1 MTNPSSSS
9 PSLNTSARADIVIAF
24 TVAVA
29 MVLAL
34 IGTFEWPAK
43 AAIFPRVV
51 IVAGIVF
58 SLGLGVVLV
67 WKRLRHATA
76 HQRDA
81 TVGSHSVPAPSDSQS
96 DEAEYVFATAGPRA
110 WTKALLWIAF
120 FLALTAV
127 AGIFVSS
134 GLFALLYLRFGAG
147 KSWRFS
153 VIYSAVLSIC
163 LLAMFRWL
171 LYIPTPLGILTSF

>member
-9 PSLNTSARADIVIAF
+9 PSLNTSTRADIVFTF
-24 TVAVA
+24 TVAVV

-34 IGTFEWPAK
+34 IGTFEWPTK

-58 SLGLGVVLV
+58 SLGLGVILV
-67 WKRLRHATA
+67 WKRFRHATA
-76 HQRDA
+76 HPVDA
-81 TVGSHSVPAPSDSQS
+81 TVGSQGVQAPSDNQN
-96 DEAEYVFATAGPRA
+96 DDAEYVFATAGRRA
-110 WTKALLWIAF
+110 WNTALLWIVF
-120 FLALTAV
+120 FLVLTAV
-127 AGIFVSS
+127 TGIFVSS

-147 KSWRFS
+147 KSWKFS
-153 VIYSAVLSIC
+153 LIYSTVLSIC

-171 LYIPTPLGILTSF
+171 LYIPTPLGILTGF